1 MVLANDGLG
10 DVYDACEPIMN
21 GNELSGQIAVIK
33 RMTCEF
39 GSKVLAAQN
48 NGAIAVIIINTEGSP
63 LITMS
68 AGTDGGSVTI
78 PSVMISYEDGIAFI
92 SALEGGETIVGE
104 LMEDPNVISNDGS
117 LDNGIVAH

>member
-1 MVLANDGLG
+1 
-10 DVYDACEPIMN
+10 MN